1 MLTEILTRLGV
12 LNGAF
17 GYPPT
22 LHRADAG
29 ARQPRME
36 LS

>member
-17 GYPPT
+17 GYPAT
-22 LHRADAG
+22 LHRADAD
-29 ARQPRME
+29 ARQPLME
-36 LS
+36 VS